1 METEYE
7 QLVRVKRERQQARS
21 IYSASLTDAKRE
33 EDGRCILEAWKKLPL
48 KMKCHRT
55 FDGEF

>member
-21 IYSASLTDAKRE
+21 IYSASLIDAKRE
-33 EDGRCILEAWKKLPL
+33 EDGRCILEAWKKLGG
-48 KMKCHRT
+48 CRS
-55 FDGEF
+55 

>member
-33 EDGRCILEAWKKLPL
+33 EDRRCILEAWKKLPL
-48 KMKCHRT
+48 KMKSHRP